1 LFPRNFKERGETT
14 GAQIRSALTTVRM
27 LAFPPGAEEKRQRR
41 QTMKIRS
48 LRTALLAAGTLLL
61 LGASAN
67 AQEYGYGYEDAAYS
81 APDENVTVS
90 VPRYNPQRS
99 PLGAP
104 YRYISMSKGVYI
116 GDLDLRTR
124 RDIRVMRDR
133 ISYTARNMCHQLN
146 VRYPI
151 TAPGSPGCYTTAMN
165 DAMYQ
170 ANIAIA
176 QQRGDRLDRY

>member
-1 LFPRNFKERGETT
+1 MRT
-14 GAQIRSALTTVRM
+14 G
-27 LAFPPGAEEKRQRR
+27 P
-41 QTMKIRS
+41 

-67 AQEYGYGYEDAAYS
+67 AQGYGYRDADYTTADED
-81 APDENVTVS
+81 VTVS
-90 VPRYNPQRS
+90 VPRYAPQRS

-104 YRYISMSKGVYI
+104 YRYISMSKGVYV
-116 GDLDLRTR
+116 GDLNLRTR
-124 RDIRVMRDR
+124 RGVSIMRDR
-133 ISYTARNMCHQLN
+133 ISYTARSMCRQLD

-170 ANIAIA
+170 ANIAVA
-176 QQRGDRLDRY
+176 EARGYRLDRY

>member
-1 LFPRNFKERGETT
+1 MRT
-14 GAQIRSALTTVRM
+14 G
-27 LAFPPGAEEKRQRR
+27 
-41 QTMKIRS
+41 S
-48 LRTALLAAGTLLL
+48 LRTALLAAGALLL

-81 APDENVTVS
+81 APDEDVTVS
-90 VPRYNPQRS
+90 VPRYAPQRS

-116 GDLDLRTR
+116 GDLNLRTR
-124 RDIRVMRDR
+124 HDVRIMRDR
-133 ISYTARNMCHQLN
+133 ISYTARRMCRELDI
-146 VRYPI
+146 RYPI

-170 ANIAIA
+170 ANIAVA
-176 QQRGDRLDRY
+176 QQRGYRLDRY